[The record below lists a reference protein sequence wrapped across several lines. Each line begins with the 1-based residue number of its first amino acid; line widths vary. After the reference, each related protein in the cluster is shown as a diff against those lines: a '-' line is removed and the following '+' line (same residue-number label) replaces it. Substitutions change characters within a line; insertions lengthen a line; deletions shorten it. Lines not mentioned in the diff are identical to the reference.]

1 MKRHTVFTLA
11 SALALSLLSQIV
23 PTNAATSQF
32 GAPRE
37 RLNFNAN
44 WRFHKGPIDDRVQ
57 WSQWRWRSGNDLA
70 ALAENTSAADWKN
83 AAPTEDVF
91 KSERGFAW
99 FRSTFTVSNVAPSVP
114 LTLKFSGVD
123 DNATIYLNGEKISSH
138 EGWGVAFD
146 VPLGQN
152 WKPNQPNE
160 IAVLVENGAGAGS
173 LGNVELQIGTTT
185 LPRVAETSFSDAA
198 WRQLNLPHDWG
209 IEGPFDP
216 TLPGES
222 GRLPWMGI
230 GWYRKTFV
238 LPASDA
244 GRKIYL
250 DIDGAMSYSTVYLNG
265 QMIGGWPYGYSSYEL
280 DLTPYVKVG
289 ATNVLAVRLDNPDS
303 STRWYPGGGI
313 YRNTWL
319 VKTAPTHIAH
329 WGVTVTTP
337 DISKTAARVNVA
349 VSLEKTNS
357 TEPITVQTDIFEC
370 DSNGLKTG
378 NRLARV
384 QTTPTTAAQQELQ
397 LQLPNPKLWDTKTPH
412 LYVAETSLLQ
422 KNQVIDTTST
432 RFGIRRIEWNA
443 TQGFLLNGEKV
454 KLQGVCLHHT
464 LGALGAAFNLRAQQR
479 QLELLREMGCNA
491 IRSAHNPPAPELLDL
506 CDRMGMLVLDEFSDT
521 WTRAKTPN
529 GYARL
534 FDEWSKKDVRAM
546 VRRDRNHPSIILWM
560 SGNEIPEQDDPNNG
574 AKISGR
580 LTQIFHEEDPTRPVS
595 AAVSD
600 ARGGYNGFQKTLDVM
615 GYNYK
620 PWEYAKFRAANPNQ
634 PLFGSETSSVVS
646 SRGEYFFPVT
656 NDQYGGK
663 SDFQV
668 SSYDFSFE
676 GWASG
681 FDMEEREE
689 DRNPFVAGEFVWSGF
704 DYLGEPTPYNSD
716 LTNILNY
723 HTPEARAAAEKE
735 LRELGKIRVPSRSS
749 YFGIFDLAGF
759 RKDRFYLYQA
769 RWRPDF
775 PMAHILPHWNWP
787 DRIGQITPVFVY
799 TSGDE
804 AELFLNG
811 QSLGRKKKGPYEYR
825 LRWDDVKYQPG
836 ELEVV
841 AYKNGR
847 RWAEDAVKTTKAAA
861 KIALRPDRTVITADG
876 QDLSFIT
883 VSINDADNLLV
894 PRAQNSLR
902 FQISGPAEI
911 VAIDNGDATD
921 LTSFSSSQRKAYNGL
936 ALVIV
941 RSQSGQKGTIRLRA
955 TSEGLISAETNL
967 TSR

>member
-1 MKRHTVFTLA
+1 MMRLPVLIFTG
-11 SALALSLLSQIV
+11 ALALGVFSPISLPHSASAQ
-23 PTNAATSQF
+23 TA
-32 GAPRE
+32 APRE
-37 RLNFNAN
+37 RLNFNEG
-44 WRFHKGPIDDRVQ
+44 WRFHKGTLDDRVQ
-57 WSQWRWRSGNDLA
+57 GLQWRWRKGNDLA
-70 ALAENTSAADWKN
+70 AL
-83 AAPTEDVF
+83 TEDTRGAGWQNAQPSDNVF
-91 KSERGFAW
+91 NSEPGFAW
-99 FRSTFTVSNVAPSVP
+99 FRSRFTVKKAAVQEP

-123 DNATIYLNGEKISSH
+123 DNATIYLNGEQIFVH
-138 EGWGVAFD
+138 RGWGVAFD
-146 VPLGQN
+146 VPVGKK
-152 WKPNQPNE
+152 WKADEPNE
-160 IAVLVENGAGAGS
+160 LSVLVENGAGAGS
-173 LGNVELQIGTTT
+173 LGNVELQFGAVTI
-185 LPRVAETSFSDAA
+185 PRVAQSNYNDRA
-198 WRQLNLPHDWG
+198 WRRLNLPHDWG
-209 IEGPFDP
+209 VEGPFNP
-216 TLPGES
+216 QLSGEG
-222 GRLPWMGI
+222 GRLPWMGTA
-230 GWYRKTFV
+230 WYRKTFA

-250 DIDGAMSYSTVYLNG
+250 DIDGAMSYSSVYLNG
-265 QMIGGWPYGYSSYEL
+265 HLVGGWPYGYSSYQL

-289 ATNVLAVRLDNPDS
+289 GANTLAVRLDNPDTS
-303 STRWYPGGGI
+303 SRWYPGGGI

-319 VKTAPTHIAH
+319 VKTAPVHVAH

-337 DISKTAARVNVA
+337 TISTQATKVNVA
-349 VSLEKTNS
+349 VKFEKS
-357 TEPITVQTDIFEC
+357 GAGPMMVRTDIFEC
-370 DSNGLKTG
+370 GTDGLKTG
-378 NRLARV
+378 RSLGR
-384 QTTPTTAAQQELQ
+384 AQSVSSIGETQNLQ
-397 LQLPNPKLWDTKTPH
+397 LQIPNPKLWGVGKPH

-422 KNQVIDTTST
+422 NNRVVDSTST
-432 RFGIRRIEWNA
+432 RFGVRRIEWNA
-443 TQGFLLNGEKV
+443 TQGFLLNGQRVQLK
-454 KLQGVCLHHT
+454 GVCLHHT

-479 QLELLREMGCNA
+479 QLELLQTMGCNA

-534 FDEWSKKDVRAM
+534 FNEWSEKDVRAM
-546 VRRDRNHPSIILWM
+546 VQRDRNHPSIILWM

-574 AKISGR
+574 AQISAR
-580 LTQIFHEEDPTRPVS
+580 LTRIFHEEDPTRLVS

-600 ARGGYNGFQKTLDVM
+600 ARGGYNGFEKTLDVM

-620 PWEYAKFRAANPNQ
+620 PREYAKFRAANPNQ
-634 PLFGSETSSVVS
+634 PLFGSETASTLS

-656 NDQYGGK
+656 DDQYGGR

-681 FDMEEREE
+681 FDIEEQEE
-689 DRNPFVAGEFVWSGF
+689 DKNPAVAGQFVWSGF

-759 RKDRFYLYQA
+759 KKDRFYFYQA
-769 RWRPDF
+769 RWRPEL

-787 DRIGQITPVFVY
+787 ERIGQVTPVFVY

-811 QSLGRKKKGPYEYR
+811 KSLGRKKKGQYEYR
-825 LRWDDVKYQPG
+825 LRWDDVIYQPG
-836 ELEVV
+836 ELRVV

-847 RWAEDAVKTTKAAA
+847 QWATDKVQTTGAAA
-861 KIALRPDRTVITADG
+861 KISLLPDRARIAADG

-883 VSINDADNLLV
+883 VSVNDAANRMV
-894 PRAQNSLR
+894 PRAKNSLQ
-902 FQISGPAEI
+902 FQISGPGEI

-921 LTSFSSSQRKAYNGL
+921 LASFSALQRKAYNGL
-936 ALVIV
+936 TSVIV
-941 RSQSGQKGTIRLRA
+941 RAKKGEKGQIRVRVSSA
-955 TSEGLISAETNL
+955 GLTSAETIV
-967 TSR
+967 TSG